1 MIRSILSRG
10 ALAAGITVAL
20 AMPVLAQQTQQ
31 NRPATPAKPAA
42 QAPKPATQAKPATP
56 AKPGQKPAAAAA
68 PASSAVPQGQP
79 VQIASFGDWGV
90 FASDTANGRVCYALS
105 QPKERLPKELKRDPG
120 YLFISTRPS
129 EGVRNEIS
137 IITGFPTK
145 DNAAGELAI
154 GTTKYA
160 LIQKGTTAWLKNPAE
175 DPAALETMRKGT
187 TLTAKTSSMRG
198 NVTTDRYSLSGLAQ
212 ALERVKKECP

>member
-1 MIRSILSRG
+1 MIRSFLSRG
-10 ALAAGITVAL
+10 ALAAGITIAL
-20 AMPVLAQQTQQ
+20 ALPVLAQQSQQ

-42 QAPKPATQAKPATP
+42 QAPKPAAPAKPAAQAQKP
-56 AKPGQKPAAAAA
+56 AAQGQKPAAAA
-68 PASSAVPQGQP
+68 STVPQGQP

-145 DNAAGELAI
+145 DNAAGELTI
-154 GTTKYA
+154 GSTRYE

-187 TLTAKTSSMRG
+187 ALTAKTSSMRG

-212 ALERVKKECP
+212 ALDRVKKECP